1 MSITIPAMDEN
12 PRMARSL
19 SETGASIFELI
30 IPAVM
35 GSVVGFMIFIAIAAV
50 IDKIIDVIL
59 PGNEISVVEKILDP
73 FEKFFKAVSNAFA
86 APFEGIANIFKYT
99 WYNAKPIGT
108 AFYWIIIVAVPLII
122 IVALYL
128 RSRR

>member
-1 MSITIPAMDEN
+1 MSITIPASQPKSRATTVGE
-12 PRMARSL
+12 
-19 SETGASIFELI
+19 GATSIFGTVLPI
-30 IPAVM
+30 IMYIV
-35 GSVVGFMIFIAIAAV
+35 GGFMIFIAIAAV

-59 PGNEISVVEKILDP
+59 PGNEISVVEKILTP
-73 FEKFFKAVSNAFA
+73 FENFFKAVSNAFA
-86 APFEGIANIFKYT
+86 APFQGIANIFKYT

-128 RSRR
+128 RSRQ